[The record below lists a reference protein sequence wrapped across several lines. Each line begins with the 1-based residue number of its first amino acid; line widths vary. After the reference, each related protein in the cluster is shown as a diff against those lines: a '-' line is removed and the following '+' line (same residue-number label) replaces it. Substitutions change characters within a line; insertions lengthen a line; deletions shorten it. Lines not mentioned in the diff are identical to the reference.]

1 MSWQI
6 IHVRS
11 RTEKRLAEY
20 CEKQEV
26 AYFLP
31 LREETKIY
39 QRRKVT
45 VQLPLFRGYFFAS
58 VPPEKKDVL
67 LRAGYVVSF
76 LYPPNERDFLRQ
88 LVRVRRSL
96 RIDPTLGA
104 VAALHKG
111 LRVRIKAGPFMGTE
125 GMIEGLKARTAVR
138 INVDMIGQAVLVEIP
153 VEYIEVL
160 G

>member
-1 MSWQI
+1 MTWQI
-6 IHVRS
+6 LHVRS

-20 CEKQEV
+20 CEKQGV

-45 VQLPLFRGYFFAS
+45 VMLPLFRGYVFAA
-58 VPPEKKDVL
+58 VTEENKPIL
-67 LRAGYVVSF
+67 LQAGYVVSF
-76 LYPPNERDFLRQ
+76 LHPLNEREFMRQ
-88 LVRVRRSL
+88 LVRVRRTL

-104 VAALHKG
+104 VKALHKG
-111 LRVRIKAGPFMGTE
+111 VVVRIKAGPFMGTE
-125 GMIEGLKARTAVR
+125 GLIEGMRARTAVR

-153 VEYIEVL
+153 VAYIEVI